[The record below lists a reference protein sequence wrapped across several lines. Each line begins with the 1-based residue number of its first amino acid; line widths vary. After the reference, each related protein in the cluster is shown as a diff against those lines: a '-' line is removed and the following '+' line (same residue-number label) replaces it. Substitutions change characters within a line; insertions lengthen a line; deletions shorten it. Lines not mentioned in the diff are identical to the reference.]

1 MEKTGNKTGKKKTQS
16 SQSRKE
22 KAKQEAMFKNLESKL
37 KLSEKQIAAKHKKFI
52 KNYPKGEMSKREFV
66 EATKKMGNM
75 KRSMAESLFR
85 VFDEDKSGSMDFEEF
100 MLASNCSN
108 MACPEDRLEWIFN
121 LFDEDGGGV
130 IDMDE
135 VIKMVMGIF
144 RMNGGEEDKEVI
156 LACVLDL
163 FDIIDVDGDGEI
175 TKEEFVDN
183 AMKSGF
189 IQNLFDAEDDTDD
202 EEQAKD
208 DDEKQAKEVDEEHSK
223 EGEINETP
231 DNIMQDEDGMM
242 IKEIKKMTEAKL
254 KASKY

>member
-1 MEKTGNKTGKKKTQS
+1 
-16 SQSRKE
+16 
-22 KAKQEAMFKNLESKL
+22 
-37 KLSEKQIAAKHKKFI
+37 
-52 KNYPKGEMSKREFV
+52 
-66 EATKKMGNM
+66 
-75 KRSMAESLFR
+75 
-85 VFDEDKSGSMDFEEF
+85 MDFEEF

-144 RMNGGEEDKEVI
+144 RMNGGCEDKEVI

-202 EEQAKD
+202 IEHAKD
-208 DDEKQAKEVDEEHSK
+208 DDEKQAKEVDEDHSK

-254 KASKY
+254 NKILNV

>member
-1 MEKTGNKTGKKKTQS
+1 MEKTANKTAKKKTQS

-22 KAKQEAMFKNLESKL
+22 KAKQDAMFKNLESKL
-37 KLSEKQIAAKHKKFI
+37 NLSEKQISVRYKKFM
-52 KNYPKGEMSKREFV
+52 KNYPRGEMSKGEFV
-66 EATKKMGNM
+66 KATKKMGNM

-85 VFDEDKSGSMDFEEF
+85 VFDEDESGTMDFEEF

-144 RMNGGEEDKEVI
+144 RMNGEVEDKEVI
-156 LACVLDL
+156 LACVIDL

-189 IQNLFDAEDDTDD
+189 IQNLFDDNNDTDD
-202 EEQAKD
+202 EEQANE
-208 DDEKQAKEVDEEHSK
+208 DDEEQVKEDEEKQGK
-223 EGEINETP
+223 ECEMSETP
-231 DNIMQDEDGMM
+231 ENMMQDDEDGLIM
-242 IKEIKKMTEAKL
+242 KEIKKMTEAKL
-254 KASKY
+254 KASK